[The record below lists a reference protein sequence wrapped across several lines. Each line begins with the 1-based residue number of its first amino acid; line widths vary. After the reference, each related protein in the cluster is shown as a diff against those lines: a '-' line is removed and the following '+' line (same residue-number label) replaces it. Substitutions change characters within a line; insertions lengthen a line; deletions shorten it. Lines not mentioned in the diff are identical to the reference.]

1 MKGGDTGG
9 TLMLVARLHA
19 GVRDIHPGFRL
30 LICALA
36 GGALFYVLRDAW
48 GAAEA
53 AAFGWVVAVSLF
65 LVLATLAVGVA
76 SPERLRARARVQDAA
91 RWVIQVLIVLAAVA
105 SLAAVIA
112 LLKRVEGETAAML
125 ALRIV
130 LAGGVVVLSWT
141 LIHTVFAVHYAHAF
155 YGDGPEPGPDDA
167 GGLLFPGGD
176 QAPDFWDFLYFSL
189 VLGMTCQVSD
199 VQITGKHMRRLASA
213 HGALSFFFNTVI
225 LALTINF
232 LVNAFQ

>member
-1 MKGGDTGG
+1 M
-9 TLMLVARLHA
+9 MLARLHA
-19 GVRDIHPGFRL
+19 SARAIHPGLRL
-30 LICALA
+30 IICASA
-36 GGALFYVLRDAW
+36 GGVVFSGLRTDW
-48 GAAEA
+48 GTAPA
-53 AAFGWVVAVSLF
+53 AALAWVVAVLLF

-76 SPERLRARARVQDAA
+76 SPERLRARARIQDAS

-112 LLKRVEGETAAML
+112 LLKKADGETTALL
-125 ALRIV
+125 ALRIA

-155 YGDGPEPGPDDA
+155 YGDGPLPGSDDA

-176 QAPDFWDFLYFSL
+176 QAPDFWDFFYFSL

-199 VQITGKHMRRLASA
+199 VQITGKHMRRLASV

-232 LVNAFQ
+232 LVSVFQ